1 MTARAPRRLAAVFSL
16 CSLLACATARAPAR
30 RFAPATADDAR
41 EALAAWAAVSERA
54 ATLPASRLLYDAKMS
69 ASGTPTVPGTLAVTY
84 DGTSVVTASLTG
96 PFGSRVAEY
105 RDGAL
110 TGQDRQAFVVDPE
123 ALRGVLAGCWNG
135 ATPSVAGFDAG
146 QSLLTFD
153 AGNARV
159 SAVLDVA
166 SRSLVSM
173 DVVGPSGHL
182 VVDYSGTTEP
192 WPARLTVRDES
203 TKKSLALK
211 LVTVEAAG
219 RAGSAGR

>member
-1 MTARAPRRLAAVFSL
+1 MTVRALRRLAAVSSL
-16 CSLLACATARAPAR
+16 CTVLACATAQAPAR

-41 EALAAWAAVSERA
+41 ESLAAWAAVSERA
-54 ATLPASRLLYDAKMS
+54 AKLPASRLLYDAKMS
-69 ASGTPTVPGTLAVTY
+69 SGGTPTVPGTLAVTY

-110 TGQDRQAFVVDPE
+110 TGQDRQAFVVDPD

-146 QSLLTFD
+146 QSLLTFVSG
-153 AGNARV
+153 AARV
-159 SAVLDVA
+159 SVVLDVGG
-166 SRSLVSM
+166 RSLVSM

-182 VVDYSGTTEP
+182 VVDYSGATDP
-192 WPARLTVRDES
+192 WPARLTVRDEA

-211 LVTVEAAG
+211 LVTVEPAA
-219 RAGSAGR
+219 RTGSAGR